1 MESQSLR
8 SGITLYLEVMSTYGI
23 ELLPDNIA
31 ECRAN
36 MLEVFADFLSLD
48 AVMGSSSCVRIV
60 SASQCTRFCDK
71 T

>member
-48 AVMGSSSCVRIV
+48 AVMGSS
-60 SASQCTRFCDK
+60 
-71 T
+71 